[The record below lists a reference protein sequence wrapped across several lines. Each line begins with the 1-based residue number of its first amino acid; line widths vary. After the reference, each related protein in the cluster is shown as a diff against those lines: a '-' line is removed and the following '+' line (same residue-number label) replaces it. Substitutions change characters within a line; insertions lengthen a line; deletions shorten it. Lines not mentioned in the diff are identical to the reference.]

1 MRRWLAALA
10 DRRCPLPSGDW
21 HSRAQQHRADALPH
35 PDHAAHPDHNHSGH
49 SDHPLPPPQ
58 LFLTSSPVLAPCI
71 ITIGPADYLLH
82 RCRRRAPILKGPR
95 SPPVSLRAAHLP
107 ASRPVLS
114 HVAHAPTARPPSLT
128 HSSTHP
134 PTTRYPSVA
143 SVPRGTPR
151 PGDSLSVSPTG
162 PLALSPSRLSPL
174 ETRPS
179 ARLAALC
186 LLRLRVTTSRCSCMP
201 RDILHSC
208 PPELPCAPFISTT
221 AD

>member
-114 HVAHAPTARPPSLT
+114 HVAHAPLTHSLT
-128 HSSTHP
+128 HPSTHHSLP
-134 PTTRYPSVA
+134 VSRFSPSWNA
-143 SVPRGTPR
+143 PSRRLSLCLTHR
-151 PGDSLSVSPTG
+151 PSG

>member
-1 MRRWLAALA
+1 MGAVSEQSSVLTSSLSSNGCVVLMRRWLAALA

-114 HVAHAPTARPPSLT
+114 HVAHAPLTHSLT
-128 HSSTHP
+128 HPPIHP
-134 PTTRYPSVA
+134 PLATRQSLQSLVERSVQATLSLCLTHRPS
-143 SVPRGTPR
+143 R
-151 PGDSLSVSPTG
+151 
-162 PLALSPSRLSPL
+162 PLALSPVAARDTPVRT
-174 ETRPS
+174 TRCHLPAPS
-179 ARLAALC
+179 AC
-186 LLRLRVTTSRCSCMP
+186 N
-201 RDILHSC
+201 D
-208 PPELPCAPFISTT
+208 
-221 AD
+221 

>member
-114 HVAHAPTARPPSLT
+114 HVAHAPLTHSLT
-128 HSSTHP
+128 HPPIHP
-134 PTTRYPSVA
+134 PLATRQSLQSLVERPVQATLSLSHPPALWPS
-143 SVPRGTPR
+143 R
-151 PGDSLSVSPTG
+151 PLACRRSRHARPHDSL
-162 PLALSPSRLSPL
+162 
-174 ETRPS
+174 PS
-179 ARLAALC
+179 A
-186 LLRLRVTTSRCSCMP
+186 CSVCV
-201 RDILHSC
+201 
-208 PPELPCAPFISTT
+208 
-221 AD
+221 